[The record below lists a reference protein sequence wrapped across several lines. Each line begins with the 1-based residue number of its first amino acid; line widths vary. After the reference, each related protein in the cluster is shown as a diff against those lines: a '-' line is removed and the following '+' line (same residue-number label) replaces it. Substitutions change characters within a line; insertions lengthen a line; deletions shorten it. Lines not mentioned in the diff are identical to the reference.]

1 MVNGYSQRVE
11 CELKLDE
18 GEELKSVLRIRK
30 VKLGITMSYG
40 VFEFK
45 SLMEKP

>member
-1 MVNGYSQRVE
+1 MVASQRVKS
-11 CELKLDE
+11 ELKLDE
-18 GEELKSVLRIRK
+18 GEELKFVLRIRK
-30 VKLGITMSYG
+30 VKLGIIMSYG